1 MRSLEQ
7 SANTEQRSV
16 AREDPT
22 VQARESS
29 QRAVAREDPEVRAH
43 GQKRLTRWHASSKM
57 ASIYFISLVA
67 YGINPVFMVV
77 GTFIFPVQHLGL
89 GRNVAIMATF
99 LLSVTTLMR
108 N

>member
-1 MRSLEQ
+1 MSDEQ
-7 SANTEQRSV
+7 WQERIRRCEHVSQLNEQW
-16 AREDPT
+16 
-22 VQARESS
+22 
-29 QRAVAREDPEVRAH
+29 H
-43 GQKRLTRWHASSKM
+43 GQKGLMRWHASSKM

-67 YGINPVFMVV
+67 YGINRVFMVV

-89 GRNVAIMATF
+89 GRNVALMAAF